1 MTVLGPVEPG
11 DLGPTLTHEHLLI
24 SLFDI
29 PGRWDLNGLL
39 HDRDLIADEI
49 GHFRDAGGG
58 TIVELSL
65 PGSGRDPEGLR
76 HLAEKSGLHVVM
88 GCGWYRQPYYR
99 PEDRI
104 DRRSVEDLAG
114 ELVAEIENGCV
125 GTGIRPGIIGEIGCD
140 KTWMSALEERAH
152 RAAARAQL
160 ATGLPLTTHSIAS
173 PIGLWQL
180 DIFEQEGVDPRRVV
194 IGHADS
200 YPVLD
205 YCLAIVRR
213 GAYVQFDKVGNQ
225 DAFFTREDRL
235 VRLILDLID
244 QGFIAQILLSQDI
257 CFRSELKTYGGRGYD
272 YIPTRF
278 VPTLQTAGL
287 GDHEIRQLLEVNPQ
301 RMLSQR

>member
-1 MTVLGPVEPG
+1 MTVLGPVESG
-11 DLGPTLTHEHLLI
+11 ELGPTLTHEHLLI

-39 HDRDLIADEI
+39 YDRDVIADEI
-49 GHFRDAGGG
+49 GYFRDAGGG

-76 HLAEKSGLHVVM
+76 HLAKMTGLHIVM

-104 DRRSVEDLAG
+104 DQRSVEDLAG
-114 ELVAEIENGCV
+114 ELVAEIEGGC
-125 GTGIRPGIIGEIGCD
+125 GATGIRPGIIGEIGCD

-152 RAAARAQL
+152 RAAARAQV

-180 DIFEQEGVDPRRVV
+180 DVFEQEGIDPRRVV

-213 GAYVQFDKVGNQ
+213 GAYVQFDKVGNE

-244 QGFIAQILLSQDI
+244 QGFITQILLSQDI
-257 CFRSELKTYGGRGYD
+257 CFRSELKAHGGRGYD

-278 VPTLQTAGL
+278 VPTLRTAGL
-287 GDHEIRQLLEVNPQ
+287 GDDDIRQLLELNPQ